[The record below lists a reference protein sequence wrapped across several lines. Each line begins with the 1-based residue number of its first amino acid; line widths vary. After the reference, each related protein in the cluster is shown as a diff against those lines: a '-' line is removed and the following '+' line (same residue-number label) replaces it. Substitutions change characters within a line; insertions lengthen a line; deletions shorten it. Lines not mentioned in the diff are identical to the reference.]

1 MHRLQATR
9 PQHIQAISAAA
20 VTAVQGHVGADHEFA
35 DGERTDA
42 THAMGER
49 KRIRVTQQADVRL
62 VAAQNGEVTQHDAVI
77 HGRVTVTCSLSTFT
91 FTTTGMALFRCTVTA
106 KE

>member
-42 THAMGER
+42 THAMGDR

-62 VAAQNGEVTQHDAVI
+62 VAAQNGEVTQH
-77 HGRVTVTCSLSTFT
+77 
-91 FTTTGMALFRCTVTA
+91 
-106 KE
+106 